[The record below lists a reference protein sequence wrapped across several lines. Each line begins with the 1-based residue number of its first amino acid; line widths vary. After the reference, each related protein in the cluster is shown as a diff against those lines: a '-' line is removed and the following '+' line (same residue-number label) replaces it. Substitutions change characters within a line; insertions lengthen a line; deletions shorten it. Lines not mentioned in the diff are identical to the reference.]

1 MKFLSFSALALVLLA
16 VESVLAQALGLEI
29 TRLEATAALVIFIG
43 VRGTVLEGA
52 FTAFAVGYLLDVF
65 TGRPTGLY
73 PFLAMVNFVGAKL
86 ISQVMDGRSLLG
98 FSAFVAVGSA
108 AQALLA
114 LFFTWLTSRSLVGHA
129 FSLRG
134 LPLLVVFAVLVGALL
149 YPWLKKL
156 EPGEAR
162 QDPGALRV

>member
-1 MKFLSFSALALVLLA
+1 MKFVAFVALALGLLA

-29 TRLEATAALVIFIG
+29 TRLEATVALVIFIA

-52 FTAFAVGYLLDVF
+52 FTAFGVGYLLDVF

-86 ISQVMDGRSLLG
+86 ASQIMDGRSLLG
-98 FSAFVAVGSA
+98 FSAFVAVGTTV
-108 AQALLA
+108 QALLA
-114 LFFTWLTSRSLVGHA
+114 LFFTWLTSRTLVGHS

-134 LPLLVVFAVLVGALL
+134 LPLLIVFSVVVGALL
-149 YPWLKKL
+149 YPWLKRL
-156 EPGEAR
+156 EPGEVRA
-162 QDPGALRV
+162 DPRALKV